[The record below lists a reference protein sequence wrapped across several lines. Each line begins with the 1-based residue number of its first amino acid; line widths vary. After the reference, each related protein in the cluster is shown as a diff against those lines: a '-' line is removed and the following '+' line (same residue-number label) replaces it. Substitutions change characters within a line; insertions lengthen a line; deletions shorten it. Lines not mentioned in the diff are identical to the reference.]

1 MSILPRGPV
10 APNPGEMLAS
20 SVMAEAIKKWRTEW
34 DYIILDS
41 SPLLAVADTLNLV
54 HEVDGAL
61 LVIRSGITRKKAL
74 QKTREIL
81 RRVDARVLGTIVNG
95 VDLRLENY
103 YTYSRGYAY
112 TYRSG
117 YEPAY
122 GSGYGVKDSNDES

>member
-1 MSILPRGPV
+1 
-10 APNPGEMLAS
+10 MLAS
-20 SVMAEAIKKWRTEW
+20 GAMAEAIKKWRSEW

-41 SPLLAVADTLNLV
+41 SPLLAVADTLNLIQN
-54 HEVDGAL
+54 VDGTL
-61 LVIRSGITRKKAL
+61 LVVRSGVTRKKAL
-74 QKTREIL
+74 QRTREML
-81 RRVDARVLGTIVNG
+81 RRVDARILGTIVNG

-122 GSGYGVKDSNDES
+122 GSGYGVKDPNDEP